1 MCWCYWGLLGVLHVR
16 GSLNNLRVSRTHGLS
31 YYIVCC
37 INILRVSCCIISKLL
52 ALLFSIGIFSM
63 SVNSDSIFLLNRSFL
78 FCITGFAYHMNSH
91 TFFAKDSFLCQHYM
105 KKSIILHKL
114 NLVRE
119 VMFRFER
126 SQTNVTFSI
135 ANIFE
140 FISKSASEDCMN
152 LAKVHKC
159 FFYSRVRNSGGEVH
173 DYKHSI
179 WLILVPL
186 MPWGPWP
193 LLVGFAEDSK
203 IDIFIWDQF
212 SEVQWE

>member
-78 FCITGFAYHMNSH
+78 FCMTGFAYHMNSH

-114 NLVRE
+114 NFWWGRSCLDLKGVKRTLRFLLQISLNS
-119 VMFRFER
+119 FRNLPAKTAWTSPKSINAFFTAVLEIVVGR
-126 SQTNVTFSI
+126 CMVTNTVSESFSY
-135 ANIFE
+135 
-140 FISKSASEDCMN
+140 
-152 LAKVHKC
+152 L
-159 FFYSRVRNSGGEVH
+159 
-173 DYKHSI
+173 
-179 WLILVPL
+179 
-186 MPWGPWP
+186 
-193 LLVGFAEDSK
+193 
-203 IDIFIWDQF
+203 
-212 SEVQWE
+212 